1 MLKDLK
7 ATREQRIKR
16 LEDSKQ
22 TFIGWVRNLMSNPET
37 RREMGESM
45 EKMRLAMGIEKDR
58 LSEWHQYED
67 HLVDQP
73 FLTPDTTKGG

>member
-22 TFIGWVRNLMSNPET
+22 TFIGWVRNLMSNPEV
-37 RREMGESM
+37 RREMGIEM
-45 EKMRLAMGIEKDR
+45 EKMRLAADIEADR
-58 LSEWHQYED
+58 LTEYHKYED
-67 HLVDQP
+67 GTIDQP
-73 FLTPDTTKGG
+73 FLTPDSVKED

>member
-1 MLKDLK
+1 
-7 ATREQRIKR
+7 
-16 LEDSKQ
+16 
-22 TFIGWVRNLMSNPET
+22 MSNPET